1 MTLSTGQQRHTSA
14 YTAAS
19 VHFVHQRGAGEWRAG
34 PTTRP
39 AGRMRPRRGP
49 CEVAR
54 ARGAGRQGRRH
65 TQASRVRKGAQ
76 SRDGGGSC
84 GAAESI
90 QGRARTRRLS
100 SYIFDTFRTD
110 VSAPVKP
117 RKSIRQRRGLAAQPL
132 ELRTETFPNCDLTCT
147 CIVQCCNLAHRRC
160 GSVQRRA
167 RSRLGGRWG
176 GGALD
181 GDRVPTPPLTDRRE
195 SGYAR
200 LWRPYETYL
209 PCTVRD
215 MSMW

>member
-1 MTLSTGQQRHTSA
+1 MTPSPSVRPMTLSTGQQRHTSA

-39 AGRMRPRRGP
+39 AGRMRPRMGL

-84 GAAESI
+84 GAAETI
-90 QGRARTRRLS
+90 PGRARTRRLS

-132 ELRTETFPNCDLTCT
+132 ELRTETFPNCDLSCT
-147 CIVQCCNLAHRRC
+147 THAPNFDKYSKCL
-160 GSVQRRA
+160 
-167 RSRLGGRWG
+167 L
-176 GGALD
+176 
-181 GDRVPTPPLTDRRE
+181 VPT
-195 SGYAR
+195 A
-200 LWRPYETYL
+200 
-209 PCTVRD
+209 
-215 MSMW
+215 